1 MGNLKRD
8 VFIYGKI
15 GSGKD
20 LISNYLQN
28 KGYGIFRLSGT
39 IKQIIMEKKDLSFEE
54 IENGKRMDF
63 ELRKL
68 HHTIG
73 DYLGNDETTTNRLK
87 ALVNRY
93 AMDMYNFRKD
103 KPIVVNDI
111 RTQNNIMSL
120 FLYLNLEQYDL
131 FRKQHNFDKPAVIFL
146 SRLSEEHLEKVKNGG
161 YHYTDENCI
170 KFDYFKYYISQKL
183 ITDKFDVYM
192 IFNDN
197 YNVINKKEVN
207 QFKEISDRYNNFH
220 VLENKNLLTDD
231 LQNIMKIIL

>member
-54 IENGKRMDF
+54 IENGKRMDS

-103 KPIVVNDI
+103 MPIVVNDI
-111 RTQNNIMSL
+111 RTPNNIMSL
-120 FLYLNLEQYDL
+120 FLYLNTDQYDL